1 MSTSVESKQIINGRY
16 EVQSLISQS
25 NSEYLWQ
32 AVDTLQAGDNI
43 ILQELVVGENANLA
57 SVFANFQNEINT
69 LTSFSHQQV
78 EQIRDFFHTDDRI
91 FVVKSYISGETY
103 KDLQRSTPAFSEP
116 EIIELLKQLLPIL
129 SKLHQQPASHRN
141 ISPESIMR
149 RASDRLPVMTDF
161 AVVRDIASQLF
172 TEDREPRLLD
182 RIRQLPIGFISP
194 GVGEDLYSLA
204 VTAIVLLTGKSVDVL
219 FDRQTRA
226 WEWENWKVVSDKL
239 ASVLNKMLSMQ
250 PMERFSSADAT
261 LSALNDTRSTII
273 QQPVYQQPIYQ
284 DRQEFYDPQ
293 EDSPRQPQAP
303 TPEQIIATAASAATA
318 ATIVA
323 KAATSA
329 AVTATSAAATATS
342 AAAQKASAS
351 VSTNLK
357 KVQLQ
362 DWHKAALA
370 GGGAGL
376 LLLIGGIWF
385 LSTRSEPPAT
395 IITSVAA
402 TSDAPKT
409 SSSPSPSSDAT
420 PSDAPKA
427 SSSPSSSP
435 DATPGNPMGMPSSSS
450 PSTSSSS
457 TSQITKES
465 ASSTV
470 QQWLAAKR
478 TMFAPPYDR
487 AIGTKLLAEKAY
499 QDNVDKSGSPTCN
512 RSDPDSCL
520 SSMEWLRTN
529 NAQYTYGVQKLDAV
543 TDFQV
548 NGDRATIF
556 VNTTEYRTLYKGSK
570 STPSGGSD
578 RVRYDLKYENGDV
591 KITDY
596 KVLK

>member
-1 MSTSVESKQIINGRY
+1 MSTSVEPNQIINGRY

-25 NSEYLWQ
+25 NSDYLWQ
-32 AVDTLQAGDNI
+32 AVDMLQASDSV
-43 ILQELVVGENANLA
+43 ILQELVVGEATNLA
-57 SVFANFQNEINT
+57 SVFANFQGELNT

-91 FVVKSYISGETY
+91 FVVKSYITGETY
-103 KDLQRSTPAFSEP
+103 KDLQRSTPAFSEA
-116 EIIELLKQLLPIL
+116 EIVELLKQILPIL

-141 ISPESIMR
+141 ISPESIVR
-149 RASDRLPVMTDF
+149 RASDRLPVLTDF
-161 AVVRDIASQLF
+161 AVVKDIASQLYI
-172 TEDREPRLLD
+172 EDREPRLLD

-204 VTAIVLLTGKSVDVL
+204 VTAVMLLTGKSVDVL
-219 FDRQTRA
+219 FNQQTRI
-226 WEWENWKVVSDKL
+226 WDWENWKIVSDRL
-239 ASVLNKMLSMQ
+239 GSVLNKMLSMQ
-250 PMERFSSADAT
+250 PMERFSSANAA
-261 LSALNDTRSTII
+261 LSALNDTRSTVI
-273 QQPVYQQPIYQ
+273 QPTYQ
-284 DRQEFYDPQ
+284 DRQEFYDSQP
-293 EDSPRQPQAP
+293 EDLPRQPQAP

-318 ATIVA
+318 TTIVA
-323 KAATSA
+323 KAAA
-329 AVTATSAAATATS
+329 SAAATATS
-342 AAAQKASAS
+342 AAAQKASVS

-362 DWHKAALA
+362 DWQKAALA

-385 LSTRSEPPAT
+385 LQTRSEPPAT
-395 IITSVAA
+395 IITSVAS
-402 TSDAPKT
+402 TTES
-409 SSSPSPSSDAT
+409 
-420 PSDAPKA
+420 
-427 SSSPSSSP
+427 
-435 DATPGNPMGMPSSSS
+435 
-450 PSTSSSS
+450 STSSSS
-457 TSQITKES
+457 PTPAPDSTPGNPTGMPSPSPTSQITKEI

-499 QDNVDKSGSPTCN
+499 QDNVDKSNAPNCN

-520 SSMEWLRTN
+520 SSMDWLRTN
-529 NAQYTYGVQKLDAV
+529 NAQYTYGVQKLDAIS
-543 TDFQV
+543 DFQA

-556 VNTTEYRTLYKGSK
+556 ATTTEYRTLHQGSK
-570 STPSGGSD
+570 STSSGGTD
-578 RVRYDLKYENGDV
+578 RVRYDLKYENGNV

>member
-1 MSTSVESKQIINGRY
+1 MSTSIESKQIINGRY
-16 EVQSLISQS
+16 QVQSLVSQS
-25 NSEYLWQ
+25 NSEYLWLAIDQ
-32 AVDTLQAGDNI
+32 LQPNDNI
-43 ILQELVVGENANLA
+43 VLQELVVSEATNLA
-57 SVFANFQNEINT
+57 SVFANFQTELNT
-69 LTSFSHQQV
+69 IASFSHQQV
-78 EQIRDFFHTDDRI
+78 EQIRDFFHTNDRV
-91 FVVKSYISGETY
+91 FVIKSYIVGETY
-103 KDLQRSTPAFSEP
+103 QDLQRSTPAFSEP
-116 EIIELLKQLLPIL
+116 EIIALLNQILPIL
-129 SKLHQQPASHRN
+129 SRLHQQPASHRN
-141 ISPESIMR
+141 ISPASIVR
-149 RASDRLPVMTDF
+149 RSSDRLPVLTDF
-161 AVVRDIASQLF
+161 AVVKDITSQLSIA
-172 TEDREPRLLD
+172 DREPRLLD

-204 VTAIVLLTGKSVDVL
+204 VTAIMLLTGKSVDVL
-219 FDRQTRA
+219 FDRQNRS

-250 PMERFSSADAT
+250 PMERFSSADAA

-273 QQPVYQQPIYQ
+273 QPTYQ
-284 DRQEFYDPQ
+284 DRQEFYDSQP
-293 EDSPRQPQAP
+293 ENLPKQPQAP

-318 ATIVA
+318 TTIVA
-323 KAATSA
+323 KAAA
-329 AVTATSAAATATS
+329 SAAATATS

-362 DWHKAALA
+362 DWHKAALV

-385 LSTRSEPPAT
+385 LQNRSERPGTIIPSVAT
-395 IITSVAA
+395 ISE
-402 TSDAPKT
+402 
-409 SSSPSPSSDAT
+409 
-420 PSDAPKA
+420 
-427 SSSPSSSP
+427 
-435 DATPGNPMGMPSSSS
+435 
-450 PSTSSSS
+450 PSTSSSFPTPSPSIPGTS
-457 TSQITKES
+457 TGIPSPPPSPSPSAQITKES

-487 AIGTKLLAEKAY
+487 DIGTKLLTEKAY

-520 SSMEWLRTN
+520 SSMDWLRTN
-529 NAQYTYGVQKLDAV
+529 NAQYTYGVQKLDSV
-543 TDFQV
+543 SDFQA

-556 VNTTEYRTLYKGSK
+556 VNTTEYRTLHQGSK
-570 STPSGGSD
+570 STSSGGSD